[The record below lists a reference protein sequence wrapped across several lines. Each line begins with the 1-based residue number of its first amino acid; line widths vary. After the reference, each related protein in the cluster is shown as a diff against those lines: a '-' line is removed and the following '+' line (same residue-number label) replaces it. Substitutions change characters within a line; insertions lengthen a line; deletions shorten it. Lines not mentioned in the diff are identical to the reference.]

1 MNFCELIK
9 YLRLE
14 KGATQKEVADG
25 CNLTP
30 TCICQLETGARHP
43 TGSTIRELAR
53 YFGVSADYLLG
64 LEDDFG
70 VRTAAPAPNTGNES
84 YSAEERELIKKYR
97 SLSPELKEMLNGI
110 IGTWTQ
116 ENEINFTKRNKK
128 NV

>member
-1 MNFCELIK
+1 MNFCEIIK

-14 KGATQKEVADG
+14 KGVTQGEVAKG
-25 CNLTP
+25 TKLTP

-43 TGSTIRELAR
+43 TGSTVRELAI

-70 VRTAAPAPNTGNES
+70 VKKIPPAPSVGNES

-116 ENEINFTKRNKK
+116 ENEINFARSKKK